1 MNVLK
6 PDKRTTIIT
15 LINNGIS
22 QREIA
27 RKTGIDR
34 KTIRKYVRKA
44 LIVSTQNCTGSK
56 SPTLATGCSNENPPW
71 PPTFT
76 EIKSIED
83 STPNRARSA
92 CIDHKLW
99 IEEQIRL
106 GRNAMAIYQ
115 DLVEMFA
122 FEHRYNSVKRFV
134 RSLRKKDP
142 KRYDRL
148 EFLPGEEAQVDYGTG
163 ALTRTANGKYRRPR
177 LFVMTLKYSRRSFR
191 KVVWKSSKEIWAQLH
206 EEAFRYF
213 GGCPQYVVLDNLKEG
228 VIKPDIYE
236 PELNPVYA
244 ELLSYYGVVADPCR
258 VADPNRKGTVE
269 NAIQHTQDTGLKGR
283 RFETIESQ
291 NQWLMNWE
299 ERWASKRIHG
309 RTKRQVEVMFK
320 EEKPHLKSMPMAPF
334 GFFSQELRTVQDD
347 GLIQVQDCFYAALP
361 ARLHT
366 RVIVRIYA
374 HEIEIIDPQTLQLVR
389 RHYRSSVKGAVL
401 MEEKD
406 RIFNPSR
413 QTRYLFA
420 KAAEIG
426 PNTKKICKMVFG
438 EQGRPGQRRMQGIIA
453 LARHYKADHIEQA
466 AGIAIARG
474 LRKCHAIRRLVK
486 DIAGE
491 ENPSTTEKA
500 QELIQEHKL
509 IRPVSD
515 YAKFFETHAS
525 GTSYAEGPE
534 RKKTRTLH

>member
-6 PDKRTTIIT
+6 PDKRATIKT
-15 LINNGIS
+15 LIKNGIS

-34 KTIRKYVRKA
+34 KTIRKYARSA
-44 LIVSTQNCTGSK
+44 QIVATGSK
-56 SPTLATGCSNENPPW
+56 SPTLATGSSDENPPW

-76 EIKSIED
+76 EITAIED
-83 STPNRARSA
+83 RTVNQAKSA
-92 CIDHKLW
+92 CMEHKAW

-115 DLVEMFA
+115 DLVERFA

-134 RSLRKKDP
+134 RRLRKKDP

-191 KVVWKSSKEIWAQLH
+191 KVVWKSSKEVWAKLH

-236 PELNPVYA
+236 PGLNSVYA
-244 ELLSYYGVVADPCR
+244 EFLSYYGVVADPCR

-283 RFETIESQ
+283 RFEEIESQ
-291 NQWLMNWE
+291 NKWLMHWE
-299 ERWASKRIHG
+299 QRWASKRIHG
-309 RTKRQVEVMFK
+309 RTKRQVEAMFK
-320 EEKPHLKSMPMAPF
+320 EEKPHLKPLPMSPF
-334 GFFSQELRTVQDD
+334 RFFSQELRTVQDD
-347 GLIQVQDCFYAALP
+347 GLIQVQDCFYAAMP
-361 ARLHT
+361 ARLHSK
-366 RVIVRIYA
+366 VIVRIYA
-374 HEIEIIDPQTLQLVR
+374 HEIEIIDPATMQLVR
-389 RHYRSSVKGAVL
+389 RHYKSSVKGAVL

-420 KAAEIG
+420 RASEIG
-426 PNTKKICKMVFG
+426 PNTKKICKMVFE

-453 LARHYKADHIEQA
+453 LARRYKAEHIEQA
-466 AGIAIARG
+466 ACIAIARG

-491 ENPSTTEKA
+491 ENPAATKKA
-500 QELIQEHKL
+500 RNLIQEHQL
-509 IRPVSD
+509 IRPVAD
-515 YAKFFETHAS
+515 YAEFFETHAS
-525 GTSYAEGPE
+525 GSSYTEGPE
-534 RKKTRTLH
+534 RKKIRTLH